1 MERIERIWTTIQ
13 LVFSALGGWLGFFLG
28 GLDGLLT
35 ALIAFVVIDYIT
47 GVMCAVID
55 RELNSA
61 VGFRGIF
68 KKIVIFTL
76 VGIAHIMDTQVIGS
90 GSGLRSA
97 VICFYLSNEGLSIL
111 ENSGK
116 LGLPIPERLKDILA
130 QLHNRKESEEE

>member
-76 VGIAHIMDTQVIGS
+76 VGIAHIMDSQVIGS

-116 LGLPIPERLKDILA
+116 LGLPIPERLKEILA
-130 QLHNRKESEEE
+130 QLHNRKDPEEE

>member
-1 MERIERIWTTIQ
+1 MEKVERIWTSIQ
-13 LVFSALGGWLGFFLG
+13 VAITAIGGGLGFFLG

-35 ALIAFVVIDYIT
+35 ALIVFVAIDYIT
-47 GVMCAVID
+47 GVMHAIID

-61 VGFRGIF
+61 VGFKGIF
-68 KKIVIFTL
+68 RKIVIFTL
-76 VGIAHIMDTQVIGS
+76 VGIAHILDSQVIGT

-116 LGLPIPERLKDILA
+116 LGLPIPEKLKDILA
-130 QLHNRKESEEE
+130 QLHDRKDTDA

>member
-13 LVFSALGGWLGFFLG
+13 LVVSALGGWLGFFLG

-76 VGIAHIMDTQVIGS
+76 VGIAHIMDSQVIGS

-116 LGLPIPERLKDILA
+116 LGLPIPERLKEILA
-130 QLHNRKESEEE
+130 QLHNRKDPEEE

>member
-55 RELNSA
+55 RKLNSA

-76 VGIAHIMDTQVIGS
+76 VGIAHIMDSQVIGS

-116 LGLPIPERLKDILA
+116 LGLPIPERLKEILA
-130 QLHNRKESEEE
+130 QLHNRKDPEEE

>member
-13 LVFSALGGWLGFFLG
+13 LVFSAIGGWLGFFLG

-35 ALIAFVVIDYIT
+35 ALIAFVVIDYIS
-47 GVMCAVID
+47 GVMCAILD
-55 RELNSA
+55 RELSST
-61 VGFRGIF
+61 VGFQGIF
-68 KKIVIFTL
+68 RKIIIFTL

-111 ENSGK
+111 ENTGK
-116 LGLPIPERLKDILA
+116 LGLPIPERLKAILA
-130 QLHNRKESEEE
+130 QLNNRNNAEE

>member
-1 MERIERIWTTIQ
+1 MEKVDRIWASIQ
-13 LVFSALGGWLGFFLG
+13 MAVTAIGGGLGFFLG

-35 ALIAFVVIDYIT
+35 ALIVFVAIDYVT
-47 GVMCAVID
+47 GVMHAIID

-61 VGFRGIF
+61 VGFKGIF
-68 KKIVIFTL
+68 RKIVIFTL
-76 VGIAHIMDTQVIGS
+76 VGIAHILDSQVIGT

-116 LGLPIPERLKDILA
+116 LGLPIPEKLKDILA
-130 QLHNRKESEEE
+130 QLHDRKDTET

>member
-76 VGIAHIMDTQVIGS
+76 VGIAHIMDSQVIGS

-97 VICFYLSNEGLSIL
+97 VICFNLSNEGLSIL

-116 LGLPIPERLKDILA
+116 LGLPIPERLKEILA